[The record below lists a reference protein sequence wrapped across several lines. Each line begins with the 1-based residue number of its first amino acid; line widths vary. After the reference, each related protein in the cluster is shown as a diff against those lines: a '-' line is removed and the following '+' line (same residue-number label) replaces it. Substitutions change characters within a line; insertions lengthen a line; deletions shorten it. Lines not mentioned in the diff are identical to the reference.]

1 MRISRKKF
9 RTFFEI
15 FVSRPRYQ
23 CKNYCDKNM
32 KQGCSETSNLSL
44 YVCMYVCFFF
54 LYFFRIPSYPLIP
67 ARANLVPRVLSLPR
81 ESRESTLGTRLCPSN
96 LVPRVSLLCLP
107 WSFPTTKGGREERP
121 WERGWCPSG
130 PPQHVTTSG
139 LYY

>member
-44 YVCMYVCFFF
+44 YVCMFVCFF
-54 LYFFRIPSYPLIP
+54 LYFFRIPSYPRIP

-81 ESRESTLGTRLCPSN
+81 ESRESTLGTGSTTDVTAEEGN
-96 LVPRVSLLCLP
+96 WVPVIGSTTGSTGNEKIKGVS
-107 WSFPTTKGGREERP
+107 E
-121 WERGWCPSG
+121 
-130 PPQHVTTSG
+130 V
-139 LYY
+139 